1 MSEEPMTEEPMI
13 DATRA
18 EICIAACAEAWRGA
32 GEVIASPMGLI
43 PALGARLAKLT
54 FAPGLLLSDGDANYL
69 TDPTG
74 ADSHVEAHIPYR
86 QLFDFVWHGSRH
98 VMMGASQLDRFGN
111 QNISAIGTDFNR
123 PKAQLIGVRG
133 APGNTINHPT
143 SYWIANHSPKVFVA
157 AVDVVSGVGFDRAR
171 TVGQAAR
178 FHDLRL
184 VVTNLAVLDFA
195 TPDRRMRIRSIH
207 PGVTVEQVAEA
218 TGFGLAGT
226 DNPALTPEPDGEAL
240 RLIREVLD
248 RNGTREREV
257 PSAGK
262 V

>member
-1 MSEEPMTEEPMI
+1 MS
-13 DATRA
+13 DVTRA
-18 EICIAACAEAWRGA
+18 EICIAACAEAWRGD
-32 GEVIASPMGLI
+32 GEVIASPMGRI
-43 PALGARLAKLT
+43 PALAARLAKLT
-54 FAPGLLLSDGDANYL
+54 FAPGLMLSDGDADYL

-86 QLFDFVWHGSRH
+86 RLFDFVWHGSRH

-111 QNISAIGTDFNR
+111 QNISAIGTDFHR

-143 SYWIANHSPKVFVA
+143 SYWIANHSPKVFVEK
-157 AVDVVSGVGFDRAR
+157 VDVVSGIGFDRAR
-171 TVGQAAR
+171 AAGPAAR
-178 FHDLRL
+178 FHELRL

-207 PGVTVEQVAEA
+207 PGVTVEEVIAA
-218 TGFGLAGT
+218 TGFALEGT
-226 DNPALTPEPDGEAL
+226 SHPALTPQPGGEAL

-248 RNGTREREV
+248 PKGTREREV
-257 PSAGK
+257 PSAGR